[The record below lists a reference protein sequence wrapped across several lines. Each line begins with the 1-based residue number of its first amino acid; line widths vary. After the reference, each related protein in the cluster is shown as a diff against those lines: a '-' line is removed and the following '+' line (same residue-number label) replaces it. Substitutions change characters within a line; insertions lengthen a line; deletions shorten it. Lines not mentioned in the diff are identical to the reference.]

1 MTAQTPDVLIL
12 GSGIAG
18 LTVGALLARAGRRV
32 RVLEAHY
39 YPGGY
44 GHTFSFGEGPERIA
58 FNAQL
63 HYVWNCGPGETVD
76 RMLRK
81 LDLHREVTFERYDP
95 DGFDRMEM
103 PGHSLRI
110 PMDWAL
116 LVERL
121 KAQFPGAGGEA
132 CAAFVDEVRQTADEL
147 ALYAEH
153 DGAVARLTRLHKLRR
168 VLRHR
173 DATLQDVFDRFAVPP
188 AAQTLLALQ
197 WPDFLEPPER
207 LSFFAW
213 VMLFAGYV
221 QGAWYP
227 THHFEHFVDA
237 LVRTIEEHGGEVRLR
252 RRVVDFISEGG
263 RVVGAV
269 DEAVEESLEGHGA
282 RTEHRVGPEGHVICN
297 FDPRQAAEMLGVDRF
312 STAARRALDYTY
324 SASNF
329 MAYCVVEGID
339 LRDYGFGRHNLF
351 HTDDPDLNRCFHRMY
366 RLADYSR
373 VSFAMTTPSLLT
385 DAGGDCPEGK
395 QIVEFLTVADHAR
408 FSGLKFSDPRAYRR
422 LKQRIFDAILD
433 VVERDYVPEFR
444 KHICFKMTG
453 SPTTNARYCLSPMG
467 HSYGSAMTPA
477 QIRRRV
483 DPDSSIPG
491 LWFCS
496 ASAGYAGFSGAVWTG
511 TRLYERL
518 TGDAVAWGPHLEG
531 VGPTTAP
538 SR

>member
-1 MTAQTPDVLIL
+1 MPSDPDVLIL

-39 YPGGY
+39 HPGGY
-44 GHTFSFGEGPERIA
+44 GHTFDFGEGPDRIA

-81 LDLHREVTFERYDP
+81 LGLHEKVTFERYDP

-110 PMDWAL
+110 PMDWDRLTAR
-116 LVERL
+116 LVDR
-121 KAQFPGAGGEA
+121 FPGAGGRA
-132 CAAFVDEVRQTADEL
+132 CAAFVGEVRATAAEL
-147 ALYAEH
+147 ALFGEQQ
-153 DGAVARLTRLHKLRR
+153 GAWGKLTHIHKLRR
-168 VLRHR
+168 VLRYR
-173 DATLQDVFDRFAVPP
+173 DATLQDVFDRLAVPP

-221 QGAWYP
+221 QGAYYP
-227 THHFEHFVDA
+227 THHFESFVDA
-237 LVRTIEEHGGEVRLR
+237 LVETIEQSGGEVLLR
-252 RRVVDFISEGG
+252 RRVVDFVSEGD
-263 RVVGAV
+263 RIVGAV
-269 DEAVEESLEGHGA
+269 DEAVDDRLEAQGE
-282 RTEHRVGPEGHVICN
+282 RTTHRVAPGGAVICN
-297 FDPRQAAEMLGVDRF
+297 FDPRQAAEMIGVERF
-312 STAARRALDYTY
+312 SAGARRTLDYTY

-329 MAYCVVEGID
+329 MAYCAVEGID
-339 LRDYGFGRHNLF
+339 LRDHGFGRYNLF
-351 HTDDPDLNRCFHRMY
+351 HTDDPDLNRCFHSMY
-366 RLADYSR
+366 RLGDYSR

-385 DAGGDCPEGK
+385 DAGGDCPKGQ
-395 QIVEFLTVADHAR
+395 QIVEFLTVADHTR
-408 FSGLKFSDPRAYRR
+408 FSGLKYSSPAAYRR
-422 LKQRIFDAILD
+422 AKKQIFDAILD
-433 VVERDYVPEFR
+433 VVERDYVPDFR
-444 KHICFKMTG
+444 KHLCFKLTG
-453 SPTTNARYCLSPMG
+453 SPTTNTRYCLSPLG

-477 QIRRRV
+477 QIRHRV
-483 DPDSSIPG
+483 EPDSSIPG

-518 TGDAVAWGPHLEG
+518 TGDAVAWGPHLAG
-531 VGPTTAP
+531 VGPTHAP
-538 SR
+538 R